1 MAGVCFQQ
9 SRRLRY
15 VSGFAALFLCVGMLW
30 PSPAKAAGL
39 DGVPD
44 HDAEQQMQE
53 QQRIFAAARK
63 ALELRLH
70 VLSQS
75 KAAFSETVDNHKLV
89 PQEAVA
95 RLVGI
100 YEVMRPREAAA
111 VFDVMDPHVLIAIA
125 ASMNTRKLSG
135 IMAHMTPDRVNLVSQ
150 YLVGVRH
157 FHHPALAIPVVAGDG
172 ASASGLNEVP
182 AADAAERVHYE
193 AVPQSG
199 PLLPSRQ

>member
-1 MAGVCFQQ
+1 MAGACFKQ
-9 SRRLRY
+9 SRWLRY
-15 VSGFAALFLCVGMLW
+15 YSGVIALLWCVGVLW
-30 PSPAKAAGL
+30 VSPVQAEDDGLPSN
-39 DGVPD
+39 
-44 HDAEQQMQE
+44 DAEQQMQE

-89 PQEAVA
+89 PKEAAA

-100 YEVMRPREAAA
+100 YEVMRPGEAAA
-111 VFDVMDPHVLIAIA
+111 VFNVMDPHVLIAIA
-125 ASMNTRKLSG
+125 ASMNTRKLSA

-157 FHHPALAIPVVAGDG
+157 FHHPALNIPAVAEG
-172 ASASGLNEVP
+172 ASPPGQEGAVGAESL
-182 AADAAERVHYE
+182 ERVHYE
-193 AVPQSG
+193 AVPQRG